1 MKKESYNKLKEKQSK
16 APAPKAPAV
25 VAPEERQAPKIM
37 RNMIV
42 ELSITAID
50 DDGYGTA
57 RVDGLAYKIG
67 GALPGDVIR
76 AKIDHA
82 SFGTVIGHLHKLLQ
96 FSPLRSKRPPCSV
109 SAECLGCPLIAMRY
123 TCLLY
128 TSDAAD
134 E

>member
-1 MKKESYNKLKEKQSK
+1 MKKESYHQLKAKQSK
-16 APAPKAPAV
+16 APAPKAPADDV
-25 VAPEERQAPKIM
+25 PVERQAPTIT

-42 ELSITAID
+42 ELSISAID

-57 RVDGLAYKIG
+57 RVDGLTYKIA

-82 SFGTVIGHLHKLLQ
+82 SFGTVAGHLHKLLQ

-123 TCLLY
+123 T
-128 TSDAAD
+128 DQKVW
-134 E
+134 